1 MKYYIYL
8 LSSALFHVRHN
19 VDWRLTSYNVYFGS
33 LIVSRHI
40 IPLILHILYLQIIG
54 QGWVPR
60 YCIYFE
66 IAFNQC
72 LQNTLKLTMNNFLH
86 IFIFLLNKISNKC
99 VIDFKEIIMNKR
111 KLKNTFQHLAF
122 NFLFSTETKIATIEE
137 NSTCIQWL
145 FFIDA

>member
-1 MKYYIYL
+1 M
-8 LSSALFHVRHN
+8 
-19 VDWRLTSYNVYFGS
+19 
-33 LIVSRHI
+33 
-40 IPLILHILYLQIIG
+40 
-54 QGWVPR
+54 PR
-60 YCIYFE
+60 YCIYFD

-137 NSTCIQWL
+137 NSTCIQ
-145 FFIDA
+145 